1 VDIRYYLQALAAAGL
16 FIFMVLVVW
25 VASGGAATEA
35 EIRNAVGTR
44 TAIAETAQGLL
55 KPFSTP
61 TAFTATPSPT
71 PGFTPTGDTPLP
83 TVAASL
89 PAFPTRTAIAP
100 IPTMTVPV
108 TPLVPETGAD
118 EVQDPAEFARWYF
131 TRVWRERDYANL
143 WNNYLT
149 TSYKAN
155 VGSGIFEDYVG
166 WWDSVERVDVDS
178 VDVIENNGTDA
189 WVRVILTFHMKDG
202 RVVPNQINDYDFWY
216 DASRRTWM
224 FDYGT

>member
-1 VDIRYYLQALAAAGL
+1 
-16 FIFMVLVVW
+16 
-25 VASGGAATEA
+25 
-35 EIRNAVGTR
+35 
-44 TAIAETAQGLL
+44 
-55 KPFSTP
+55 
-61 TAFTATPSPT
+61 
-71 PGFTPTGDTPLP
+71 
-83 TVAASL
+83 
-89 PAFPTRTAIAP
+89 
-100 IPTMTVPV
+100 MTVPV